1 MRSISSAKLRPPL
14 IVPPF
19 DCNNMQMHSSLFVSR
34 GLWRSIKSVN
44 LVVFFS
50 LFLLLIVQNFQV
62 AIDLG
67 LICSTAIGL
76 RPDLKQTYCLSER
89 TISHNLV

>member
-14 IVPPF
+14 IFVRPLTAI
-19 DCNNMQMHSSLFVSR
+19 MQMHSSLFVPR

-44 LVVFFS
+44 LVVFHF
-50 LFLLLIVQNFQV
+50 FLLLIVHNFQV

-67 LICSTAIGL
+67 LICSTVIGL
-76 RPDLKQTYCLSER
+76 RPDLKQT
-89 TISHNLV
+89 